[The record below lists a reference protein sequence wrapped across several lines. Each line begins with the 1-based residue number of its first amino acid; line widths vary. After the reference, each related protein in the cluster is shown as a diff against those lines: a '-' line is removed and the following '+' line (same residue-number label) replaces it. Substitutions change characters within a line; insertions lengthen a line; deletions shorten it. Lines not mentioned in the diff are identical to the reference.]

1 VTSAPKSTS
10 FLLKRPHLPHQH
22 RIYISTPLNHAPANL
37 TRSSILIRISIV
49 RTVDAGTIILL
60 QHRDHFPFLF
70 PIHTTITTRRLTLRV
85 TLPLERREQQPRY
98 FYLMTLA
105 TRSLIIRTTSLLPR
119 PSRPKPWLPSTN
131 TPLAHLAQFSPVAQ
145 HISELM

>member
-1 VTSAPKSTS
+1 MQVD
-10 FLLKRPHLPHQH
+10 FLLSQENPSSSPTLHQ
-22 RIYISTPLNHAPANL
+22 YFYSTTL
-37 TRSSILIRISIV
+37 RSCKPIKLSYSHSKYRLYC
-49 RTVDAGTIILL
+49 TVDAGTIILL

-70 PIHTTITTRRLTLRV
+70 PLHTTIATRRLTLRV

-105 TRSLIIRTTSLLPR
+105 TRSLIICTTSLLSR